1 MVNKF
6 GSGTVEAGQS
16 INAKF
21 STYTHERKD
30 NFVIETSN
38 EVVLSVEE
46 PDVRSVDGVFIITDT
61 GRKNGFE
68 MVNGEPVQRLVEGSH
83 SIIDIL
89 RAAETS
95 ETSIRR
101 WWQNFCSNVKYESEH
116 IRIASFTEKQ

>member
-1 MVNKF
+1 MLIEYKL
-6 GSGTVEAGQS
+6 GSFEAKLG
-16 INAKF
+16 AK
-21 STYTHERKD
+21 
-30 NFVIETSN
+30 ITSVTSGHN
-38 EVVLSVEE
+38 VTCFDCEVMISPLFRWPNSVCHYKE

-101 WWQNFCSNVKYESEH
+101 WWQNFL
-116 IRIASFTEKQ
+116 Q